1 MSDATSP
8 ATVII
13 VPGLREDV
21 PDHWQAALARQL
33 PRVRSVRPMGRENID
48 CAARIS
54 ALEREASAVEGP
66 VVLVA
71 HSAGVITVV
80 HWAQVTRRAVR
91 GALLAAPPD
100 FETGLP
106 AGYPT
111 MDALRAAGWI
121 PVPRA
126 KLPFRS
132 VVAASRND
140 PLASF
145 ERVTEM
151 ARTWGSRLDD
161 LGEVGHLNPASG
173 YSEWA
178 GAEPRIRELDS
189 AATGLAAVT

>member
-1 MSDATSP
+1 MTDPTSP
-8 ATVII
+8 ATVVI

-21 PDHWQAALARQL
+21 PDHWQAALARRL
-33 PRVRSVRPMGRENID
+33 PRVRCVPPMGRENID
-48 CAARIS
+48 CAARVE
-54 ALEREASAVEGP
+54 ALEREASAVDGP
-66 VVLVA
+66 IVLVA

-80 HWAQVTRRAVR
+80 HWVQVTRRAVR

-111 MDALRAAGWI
+111 KGALQAAGWL

-132 VVAASRND
+132 IIAASRND

-145 ERVTEM
+145 ERVAAM
-151 ARTWGSRLDD
+151 ARNWGGRLDD

-173 YSEWA
+173 HSDWA
-178 GAEPRIRELDS
+178 GAEPRIGELDS
-189 AATGLAAVT
+189 VPTAVI